1 MSSSFAQLR
10 NLQKVDKILKLSK
23 RKTKA
28 IERQILS
35 HLDSLYFGAL
45 KLTGHREDAE
55 DLVQET
61 YHKALDHVDQLRD
74 QEKGGPWLYKI
85 MINTWKNWR
94 TRRFREFSSGDQ
106 EQWETATALDTGDN
120 PDSHQLNPEEDL
132 IIKESW
138 RAVESVLA
146 HLPPNYRMAVILSDI
161 EGFSYREIAG
171 IMEWPAGTVMSRLS
185 RARRLMARRLKRYR
199 DGE

>member
-1 MSSSFAQLR
+1 
-10 NLQKVDKILKLSK
+10 VDKILKLSK